1 MYPCMFQ
8 SFQLMHHSGITF
20 RSVQD
25 EDEDED
31 GDLIYRGDLMYSVGS
46 ENWKNG
52 LQAVSGKNV
61 LTLKRFKSPYS

>member
-1 MYPCMFQ
+1 MFQ
-8 SFQLMHHSGITF
+8 SFQLMNHSGITF
-20 RSVQD
+20 RSVHY

-31 GDLIYRGDLMYSVGS
+31 GDLIYRRDLMYSAGS
-46 ENWKNG
+46 ENWKHG